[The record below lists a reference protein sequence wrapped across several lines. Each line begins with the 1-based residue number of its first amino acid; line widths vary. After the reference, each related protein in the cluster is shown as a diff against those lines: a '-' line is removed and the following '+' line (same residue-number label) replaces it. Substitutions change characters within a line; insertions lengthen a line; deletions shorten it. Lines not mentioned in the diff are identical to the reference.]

1 MQRKVAMSHADH
13 IALVTGANAGLG
25 FDAAAQ
31 LAERGYGHVILACRT
46 VEKAETARQ

>member
-1 MQRKVAMSHADH
+1 MTHENQT
-13 IALVTGANAGLG
+13 ALVTGANAGLG

-46 VEKAETARQ
+46 IEKAEAARKELVER